1 MIRWPS
7 PGAAHCSWLL
17 APAPVIELVAALARE
32 RTDIC
37 IRIVIHQ
44 QQLPATLIGN
54 GLRVF
59 YASDACAHITF
70 YLPYLIL
77 FWEHVQW
84 HVIVIRFVGSKYLS
98 FFSKNFMFDFHKV
111 HVFVY

>member
-1 MIRWPS
+1 
-7 PGAAHCSWLL
+7 
-17 APAPVIELVAALARE
+17 VIELVAALARE

-54 GLRVF
+54 GLLVF
-59 YASDACAHITF
+59 YASDAFAHITF

-84 HVIVIRFVGSKYLS
+84 HVFVIRFVGSKYLS
-98 FFSKNFMFDFHKV
+98 FLSKNFMFDFHKV